1 MSTSVPHEFVVSL
14 HANGAATLSA
24 PPRPPIVT
32 GPPPEFGGDPE
43 TWSPEHLLLAAVSGC
58 LSSTFRALAVR
69 KGLGVRGLHCVTT
82 GTVAKTASG
91 LAFTGIRI
99 AAELDVA
106 AEDVERA
113 HALLVEA
120 ERRCIVSNSLKV
132 PVVLHAVATP
142 VPAGP
147 QVRQTA

>member
-1 MSTSVPHEFVVSL
+1 MSTNVAHEFVVSL

-32 GPPPEFGGDPE
+32 GPPPEFGGAPE

-69 KGLGVRGLHCVTT
+69 KGLAVRGLQCVTT
-82 GTVAKTASG
+82 GTVAKTPSG

-99 AAELDVA
+99 AAEVDVA
-106 AEDVERA
+106 AEDVARA
-113 HALLVEA
+113 VALLAEA

-132 PVVLHAVATP
+132 PVVLHSVANLA
-142 VPAGP
+142 PARP
-147 QVRQTA
+147 EERETA